1 MAGVCAFMAAYAG
14 RTFYKVYALT
24 YVCDPFCVRCDIFR
38 PFYSSLQLE
47 ADCLIISF
55 SSASLACHPALTM
68 GGGAARLPLL
78 IDTQTASNNKLLLTA
93 SSSVRPL
100 LKRLNA

>member
-1 MAGVCAFMAAYAG
+1 MAGVRAFMAAYAG

-38 PFYSSLQLE
+38 PFYSFLRLE

-55 SSASLACHPALTM
+55 SSASLARHPALTM

-93 SSSVRPL
+93 SSFVRPL